1 MSNIKLDR
9 RKLILVIIFALIIL
23 LLSIGLSY
31 SIYTGKIKIFN
42 RTETT
47 IKTKELGLIYTGVE
61 EISAP
66 NIIPGMEFEKT
77 FTVEN
82 ISDVPVDYNIYM
94 ENITNEF
101 NEDLVYVI
109 TDEENNVVSENI
121 IPKTNPKKSYLKTTI
136 NIDANTLQKYTMRV
150 IYKYTDEDQSA
161 YQGSTFKG
169 TVGIDT
175 EKNATDYNKYKVT
188 IDPNGGVYENSSKN
202 TVYQLETG
210 EKLELKTPTKELNTF
225 VGWEVSVDGVLDGNI
240 ITVKDSDITVTA
252 KWNLS
257 EEAVARI
264 NDKYYAS
271 IQNAIND
278 SIENDK
284 IYLLKNT
291 EESPLNDKNVILDL
305 NGYKVTG
312 TFTNNNK
319 LDVINGTIENNNST
333 AIINNGELTLG
344 ENDNDIS
351 TDSIKVIGKS
361 VAIEQNG
368 TLNFYDGYIEGI
380 VGVTGNYHEKPTGYS
395 VFVDHNNDKDC
406 QKIYLVKTPSN
417 AVAITK
423 ENGGVYYYNLQDA
436 INSNSETKLTIY
448 LVRDFEAA
456 YTLTVAEN
464 QNAIIDIDGHNVTVG
479 YTITNKGNLTIKDSN
494 EAKGILKPS
503 VSIENEK
510 TLTLSNININET
522 TDANVINNKSTL
534 NIENTMITALGGYA
548 VSNTGNAKI
557 NIDANSTLKANKYAM
572 YTKTDEEIEVN
583 NGNILGIYNEGNT
596 KITNGKFT
604 NGTNDNAIFNKQGTL
619 TIDNANVISTK
630 TGVYNTASLVIN
642 DGKYSSENSNAVLN
656 DNATTT
662 INDGMFTSNKENA
675 VVNYRGTTTINNG
688 TVISNEASALVNK
701 TYAWYGTSMHYDSG
715 NLIINGG
722 IAKGKKYGVLVD
734 DNGTKKVTITNGDIY
749 GEQYGIYVAHQTEIT
764 GGTIKG
770 GTYGIYQKNSNLAI
784 GINDSEISK
793 ENPEILGEQ
802 YGLYINGGTISYFDG
817 ILKGQQDAYY
827 GTINEYP
834 DAAIIK
840 EDIETIDNV
849 SYKVN
854 YLMAQKNFCKVGETE
869 YNSLQKAIDA
879 VESEGTIEFIDDNL
893 SKASVEMPD
902 NKNITIDLKGHT
914 YTTTQSLLNK
924 GNLSIIDSSE
934 SKNGT
939 ITTDEN
945 INLIVN
951 ENTLEISNVNLKK
964 NNTNNYVVY
973 SNSGKTYL
981 NNIVITSSSTA
992 IYVNNEDAKFESI
1005 TINTPKIGIENKKN
1019 LVVNT
1024 STIITTEKA
1033 IYNSGTITISGGK
1046 YSSENANAVLNDNA
1060 TTTINDGMFTS
1071 NKENA
1076 IVNYRGTTTFN
1087 NGTAISNEASA
1098 LVNKTYS
1105 FYGTYWH
1112 YYSGNLIINGGIAKG
1127 KKYGVLVDDNGT
1139 KKVTITNGDIYGE
1152 QYGIYVAHQ
1161 TEITGGTI
1169 KGGTYGIYQKNS
1181 NLIVGTND
1189 KDVKINTPMIIGNE
1203 YGFYDN
1209 GGTISFFDGI
1219 LKGKTAG
1226 YYGTINE
1233 YPDATLITNDEE
1245 TIDGELYQTNYLIK
1259 QKNFCKVGEIEYN
1272 SLQKAI
1278 DTIETSGEIEFIAS
1292 ISTKSPI
1299 EIPSNK
1305 NITIDL
1311 KGFTYSTTQSIT
1323 TRGNLTIKD
1332 SSEEKTG
1339 TITTDQ
1345 NINLL
1350 INYNNLNL
1358 ESGNYTK
1365 TGEKKGYFVINIPYG
1380 QISTTNIKNSKI
1392 SSTDKGIYKYNNNGS
1407 YSVNIT
1413 IDNSTIEAD
1422 SRIMETTGTGV
1433 DKITNSNL
1441 KNTGSYS
1448 AVYGNS
1454 TEYKISDTTIIS
1466 ENSLAFEGGKG
1477 VIENSNITGTIG
1489 ISGFNG
1495 TITGGAIRSTKSEGI
1510 GNGNYTLNNL
1520 EVNGETIGINQTSN
1534 TTININNSSIT
1545 GKTNGINES
1554 GIINIIDSKIVG
1566 NNGYGIYMRGNTL
1579 TLGTNSKTVEGIS
1592 PEIVGSTYG
1601 IYIQSGTVNFYDGIL
1616 KGQTAAYYGGIKNIA
1631 DGYAEEFGEEIVD
1644 GNTYIT
1650 DILVKETEVII
1661 NETTNT
1667 KYIKLSDAINSASEN
1682 DTLKLLKSVSA
1693 YYEIN
1698 NSGNITLDLNGYSIS
1713 TSYGIKNTNALNI
1726 IDTSD
1731 NHNGKVYIKTSFE
1744 LFNNTG
1750 TLNIN
1755 DISLENISTEKNIIL
1770 NDGTGVITLNNVSI
1784 NTLQGIKNNTNA
1796 TLNMNNS
1803 TITATKTA
1811 INNIGTL
1818 NIDGGNYT
1826 GKEYSFYSSSQKE
1839 ENIKNCSLIS
1849 DRNSVSKNSK
1859 SSLMMNNISAKSIF
1873 YTGGNVDSNIEIN
1886 EMNIDGNINNNNSK
1900 NTLKYISGTINGS
1913 IINYGNALLENVVCN
1928 YELTLNN
1935 NYNLIANYNGTIE
1948 LKNSQFTINKT
1959 STGYSELAGLLMQ
1972 KGNLI
1977 INNSDLTVKDKAF
1990 YSNHYGIKNQGT
2002 GTVEMNSGN
2011 IEVTGG
2017 NIAYG
2022 IYNETAN
2029 NSATVTGGTINVH
2042 DTNTAYG
2049 IYVNLGTV
2057 TLGDNDGL
2065 VSTTNPTIKSSGS
2078 TTGIG
2083 VKKVNGYFKY
2093 YDGKLMG
2100 STDPKPDTTT
2110 ESATDY
2116 EVNNYYD
2123 NVTGMNYCILQRVD
2137 EDYSDAVAQVGKK
2150 KYNSLQLAFDGATDG
2165 DTIVLLKN
2173 YTGDI
2178 TNSRK
2183 IIFDLNSKTLTGQV
2197 VNNGEMTLH
2206 NGTITNSEKTP
2217 VINNKI
2223 LTIGT
2228 TDATIDLEEVKIIG
2242 NDIGLEQNGTLNFYD
2257 GYVTGNLAIKGNVNF
2272 ADKSFV
2278 LKTETVDGKQ
2288 KAYPIIRT
2296 SMSEN
2301 ETLEFEYLGQEE
2313 KLTVLNTGLY
2323 KLETW
2328 GAQGDSISDSGFG
2341 GYSTGEVNLNKG
2353 DVLYIVV
2360 GQMGQKAG
2368 VGGYNG
2374 GGKGSGNNNASVG
2387 YSTGGGGATHIA
2399 TTSGLLATLENNK
2412 DKILIVSGAG
2422 GGHSGYQNN
2431 GIGGSAGGYI
2441 GSKGKGTYQAQGG
2454 TQTSGGAGYRYS
2466 AGSFGL
2472 GGSVTSTAYSA
2483 GGGGA
2488 GYYGG
2493 GSAANGGSGGG
2504 SGYLANTLTN
2514 KVMYCYECEESSEEA
2529 TKTVSTTN
2537 VSEEAIANY
2546 SKKRNGYARITFIGS
2561 N

>member
-9 RKLILVIIFALIIL
+9 RKLILIIIFALILL
-23 LLSIGLSY
+23 LLSIGFSY

-210 EKLELKTPTKELNTF
+210 EKIELKTPTKELNTF
-225 VGWEVSVDGVLDGNI
+225 VGWEASVNGVLDGNI

-319 LDVINGTIENNNST
+319 LDVINGTIENNNGK

-344 ENDNDIS
+344 ENDDDIS

-380 VGVTGNYHEKPTGYS
+380 VGVAGNYHEKPTGYS

-436 INSNSETKLTIY
+436 INSNSKTKLTIY

-494 EAKGILKPS
+494 ETKGILKPS
-503 VSIENEK
+503 VSIENEN
-510 TLTLSNININET
+510 TLTLSGININET

-583 NGNILGIYNEGNT
+583 NGNILGIYNEGNLLINGGESYTNGSNEYAIYSTNGILNLTAGLISSSKNGILSDKTLIVKDT
-596 KITNGKFT
+596 KINTTGNGIT
-604 NGTNDNAIFNKQGTL
+604 IQG
-619 TIDNANVISTK
+619 
-630 TGVYNTASLVIN
+630 
-642 DGKYSSENSNAVLN
+642 SNAK
-656 DNATTT
+656 TT
-662 INDGMFTSNKENA
+662 
-675 VVNYRGTTTINNG
+675 
-688 TVISNEASALVNK
+688 
-701 TYAWYGTSMHYDSG
+701 
-715 NLIINGG
+715 INGG
-722 IAKGKKYGVLVD
+722 IIKSQ
-734 DNGTKKVTITNGDIY
+734 NGN
-749 GEQYGIYVAHQTEIT
+749 GIYDSNGEVEINKGEIEGKVGIQVGGYGNGNT
-764 GGTIKG
+764 TINGGTIKG
-770 GTYGIYQKNSNLAI
+770 ISSPGIQITNGWLKINGGEISSTEADGISSSWATHSITIINGTIKGKQNGITLESNRTTTELTVEGGKIVGETNYGIKSNGKTTI
-784 GINDSEISK
+784 GKLDEEISIK
-793 ENPEILGEQ
+793 NPEIKGNT
-802 YGLYINGGTISYFDG
+802 YGLYISGGT
-817 ILKGQQDAYY
+817 
-827 GTINEYP
+827 
-834 DAAIIK
+834 
-840 EDIETIDNV
+840 V
-849 SYKVN
+849 
-854 YLMAQKNFCKVGETE
+854 
-869 YNSLQKAIDA
+869 
-879 VESEGTIEFIDDNL
+879 
-893 SKASVEMPD
+893 
-902 NKNITIDLKGHT
+902 
-914 YTTTQSLLNK
+914 
-924 GNLSIIDSSE
+924 
-934 SKNGT
+934 
-939 ITTDEN
+939 
-945 INLIVN
+945 
-951 ENTLEISNVNLKK
+951 
-964 NNTNNYVVY
+964 
-973 SNSGKTYL
+973 
-981 NNIVITSSSTA
+981 
-992 IYVNNEDAKFESI
+992 
-1005 TINTPKIGIENKKN
+1005 
-1019 LVVNT
+1019 
-1024 STIITTEKA
+1024 
-1033 IYNSGTITISGGK
+1033 
-1046 YSSENANAVLNDNA
+1046 
-1060 TTTINDGMFTS
+1060 
-1071 NKENA
+1071 
-1076 IVNYRGTTTFN
+1076 
-1087 NGTAISNEASA
+1087 
-1098 LVNKTYS
+1098 S
-1105 FYGTYWH
+1105 FYD
-1112 YYSGNLIINGGIAKG
+1112 
-1127 KKYGVLVDDNGT
+1127 GV
-1139 KKVTITNGDIYGE
+1139 
-1152 QYGIYVAHQ
+1152 
-1161 TEITGGTI
+1161 
-1169 KGGTYGIYQKNS
+1169 
-1181 NLIVGTND
+1181 
-1189 KDVKINTPMIIGNE
+1189 
-1203 YGFYDN
+1203 
-1209 GGTISFFDGI
+1209 

-1233 YPDATLITNDEE
+1233 YPDATLINSEE
-1245 TIDGELYQTNYLIK
+1245 EEIENETYQINYLVK
-1259 QKNFCKVGEIEYN
+1259 QENYCKVGETEYN

-1278 DTIETSGEIEFIAS
+1278 DSIESEGTVEFIKTA
-1292 ISTKSPI
+1292 TGKTGI
-1299 EIPSNK
+1299 EIPSGK

-1311 KGFTYSTTQSIT
+1311 KGNTYSTTQQIT
-1323 TRGNLTIKD
+1323 NNGELHIDDT
-1332 SSEEKTG
+1332 SE
-1339 TITTDQ
+1339 
-1345 NINLL
+1345 
-1350 INYNNLNL
+1350 
-1358 ESGNYTK
+1358 TK
-1365 TGEKKGYFVINIPYG
+1365 TGRIVGTEKLILIN
-1380 QISTTNIKNSKI
+1380 TNNKF
-1392 SSTDKGIYKYNNNGS
+1392 
-1407 YSVNIT
+1407 
-1413 IDNSTIEAD
+1413 E
-1422 SRIMETTGTGV
+1422 
-1433 DKITNSNL
+1433 L
-1441 KNTGSYS
+1441 KNGILERINQANDYVVSINKGE
-1448 AVYGNS
+1448 AEIN
-1454 TEYKISDTTIIS
+1454 
-1466 ENSLAFEGGKG
+1466 GGE
-1477 VIENSNITGTIG
+1477 V
-1489 ISGFNG
+1489 
-1495 TITGGAIRSTKSEGI
+1495 KSI
-1510 GNGNYTLNNL
+1510 GNGILNSATLIVKDTKINTTGNGITIQGSNAKTTINGGIIKSQNGNGIYDS
-1520 EVNGETIGINQTSN
+1520 NGEVEINKGEIEGKVGIQVGGYGNGN
-1534 TTININNSSIT
+1534 TTINGGTIKGISSPGIQITNGWLKINGGEISSTEADGISSSWATHSIT
-1545 GKTNGINES
+1545 IINGTIKGKQNGITLES
-1554 GIINIIDSKIVG
+1554 NRTTTELTVEGGKIVG
-1566 NNGYGIYMRGNTL
+1566 ETNYGIKSNGKTTIGKLDEEISIKNPEIKGNTYGL
-1579 TLGTNSKTVEGIS
+1579 YIS
-1592 PEIVGSTYG
+1592 G
-1601 IYIQSGTVNFYDGIL
+1601 GTVNFYDGIL
-1616 KGQTAAYYGGIKNIA
+1616 KGQTASYYGSLKNVA

-1650 DILVKETEVII
+1650 DILVKETEAVI

-1667 KYIKLSDAINSASEN
+1667 KYIKLSDAINNASEN
-1682 DTLKLLKSVSA
+1682 DTLKLLKNVSV
-1693 YYEIN
+1693 YYDIN
-1698 NSGNITLDLNGYSIS
+1698 NSGNITLDLNGYSIN
-1713 TSYGIKNTNALNI
+1713 TSYGIKNTGTLNI
-1726 IDTSD
+1726 VDSSD
-1731 NHNGKVYIKTSFE
+1731 SKFGKIYSLQALE

-1755 DISLENISTEKNIIL
+1755 DISLENVSTEKNIIL
-1770 NDGTGVITLNNVSI
+1770 NDGTGVTTLNNVNI

-1796 TLNMNNS
+1796 TLNINNS

-1826 GKEYSFYSSSQKE
+1826 GNEYSLYSSSQKE
-1839 ENIKNCSLIS
+1839 ENIKNCNL
-1849 DRNSVSKNSK
+1849 NSNSNSYNKN
-1859 SSLMMNNISAKSIF
+1859 NNGTATLKN
-1873 YTGGNVDSNIEIN
+1873 TNVNSNF
-1886 EMNIDGNINNNNSK
+1886 INNNAQSEIN
-1900 NTLKYISGTINGS
+1900 YISGTINGLITNTGTIS
-1913 IINYGNALLENVVCN
+1913 LESVEQSYTPTSYN
-1928 YELTLNN
+1928 T
-1935 NYNLIANYNGTIE
+1935 NLITNNGVKLTI
-1948 LKNSQFTINKT
+1948 KNSKIKMSKENTNNFIMTTIYNNKGT
-1959 STGYSELAGLLMQ
+1959 
-1972 KGNLI
+1972 LI
-1977 INNSDLTVKDKAF
+1977 IDNSDIILNDT
-1990 YSNHYGIKNQGT
+1990 SSLNTHYGIRNLGT
-2002 GTVEMNSGN
+2002 GILEMNSGN

-2029 NSATVTGGTINVH
+2029 NATTVTGGTINVH

-2065 VSTTNPTIKSSGS
+2065 VSTTNPIIKSSGS

-2123 NVTGMNYCILQRVD
+2123 NVTGMNYCILQKID

-2165 DTIVLLKN
+2165 ATIVLLKN
-2173 YTGDI
+2173 YAGDI

-2197 VNNGEMTLH
+2197 INNGEMTLH
-2206 NGTITNSEKTP
+2206 NGTITNDEKTP
-2217 VINNKI
+2217 VVNNKT

-2242 NDIGLEQNGTLNFYD
+2242 NDIGLEQNGSLNFYD
-2257 GYVTGNLAIKGNVNF
+2257 GYVTGNLAIKGNANF
-2272 ADKSFV
+2272 TDKSFA

-2288 KAYPIIRT
+2288 KAYPIIRN

-2301 ETLEFEYLGQEE
+2301 ETLDFEYLGKEE
-2313 KLTVLNTGLY
+2313 TFTIVTAGIY

-2328 GAQGDSISDSGFG
+2328 GAQGGSYDETYHGGYG
-2341 GYSTGEVNLNKG
+2341 GYSSGLVNLEKG
-2353 DVLYIVV
+2353 TMLYVNV
-2360 GQMGQKAG
+2360 GSQGEGACSNCKAS
-2368 VGGYNG
+2368 YNG
-2374 GGKGSGNNNASVG
+2374 GGQGYGKGSNIAS
-2387 YSTGGGGATHIA
+2387 TGGGATHIA
-2399 TTSGLLATLENNK
+2399 TKSGLLSSLENFK
-2412 DKILIVSGAG
+2412 DDILIVSGAG
-2422 GGHSGYQNN
+2422 AGGYYHSYGTNYSSYGGNGGGFNGTLGKKNSYQIAQA
-2431 GIGGSAGGYI
+2431 GSQTSGGSAGYR
-2441 GSKGKGTYQAQGG
+2441 GT
-2454 TQTSGGAGYRYS
+2454 
-2466 AGSFGL
+2466 AGSFGK
-2472 GGSVTSTAYSA
+2472 GGTYQNNTDGASGGGAGLY

-2488 GYYGG
+2488 AH
-2493 GSAANGGSGGG
+2493 SGSGGG
-2504 SGYLANTLTN
+2504 SGYIGNSSLTN
-2514 KVMYCYECEESSEEA
+2514 KVMYCYECEESNEEA

-2537 VSEEAIANY
+2537 VSEEAITNY
-2546 SKKRNGYARITFIGS
+2546 AKKGNGYARITFIGS

>member
-312 TFTNNNK
+312 TFTNNN
-319 LDVINGTIENNNST
+319 ST

-494 EAKGILKPS
+494 ETKGILKPS

-764 GGTIKG
+764 GGIIKG

-1127 KKYGVLVDDNGT
+1127 KKYGVLVDTNGT
-1139 KKVTITNGDIYGE
+1139 GKVTITNGDIYGE

-1650 DILVKETEVII
+1650 DILVKETEAVI

-1667 KYIKLSDAINSASEN
+1667 KYIKLSDAINNASEN

-2173 YTGDI
+2173 YAGDI

-2197 VNNGEMTLH
+2197 INNGEMTLH

-2514 KVMYCYECEESSEEA
+2514 KVMYCYECEESSKEA

-2546 SKKRNGYARITFIGS
+2546 AKKGNGYARITFIGS

>member
-9 RKLILVIIFALIIL
+9 RKLILIIIFALILL
-23 LLSIGLSY
+23 LLSIGFSY

-210 EKLELKTPTKELNTF
+210 EKIELKTPTKELNTF
-225 VGWEVSVDGVLDGNI
+225 VGWEASVNGVLDGNI

-319 LDVINGTIENNNST
+319 LDVINGTIENNNGK

-344 ENDNDIS
+344 ENDDDIS

-380 VGVTGNYHEKPTGYS
+380 VGVVGNYHEKPTGYS

-436 INSNSETKLTIY
+436 INSNSKTKLTIY

-494 EAKGILKPS
+494 ETKGILKPS
-503 VSIENEK
+503 VSIENEN
-510 TLTLSNININET
+510 TLTLSGININET

-583 NGNILGIYNEGNT
+583 NGNILGIYNEGNLLINGGESYTNGSNEYAIYSTNGILNLTAGLISSSKNGILSDKTLIVKDT
-596 KITNGKFT
+596 KINTTGNGIT
-604 NGTNDNAIFNKQGTL
+604 IQG
-619 TIDNANVISTK
+619 
-630 TGVYNTASLVIN
+630 
-642 DGKYSSENSNAVLN
+642 SNAK
-656 DNATTT
+656 TT
-662 INDGMFTSNKENA
+662 
-675 VVNYRGTTTINNG
+675 
-688 TVISNEASALVNK
+688 
-701 TYAWYGTSMHYDSG
+701 
-715 NLIINGG
+715 INGG
-722 IAKGKKYGVLVD
+722 IIKSQ
-734 DNGTKKVTITNGDIY
+734 NGN
-749 GEQYGIYVAHQTEIT
+749 GIYDSNGEVEINKGEIEGKVGIQVGGYGAGNT
-764 GGTIKG
+764 TINGGTIKG
-770 GTYGIYQKNSNLAI
+770 ISSPGIQITNGWLKINGGEISSLEADGISSSWATYSITIINGTIKGKQNGITLESNRTTTELTVEGGKIVGETNYGIKSNGKTTI
-784 GINDSEISK
+784 GKLDEEISIK
-793 ENPEILGEQ
+793 NPEIKGNT
-802 YGLYINGGTISYFDG
+802 YGLYISGGT
-817 ILKGQQDAYY
+817 
-827 GTINEYP
+827 
-834 DAAIIK
+834 
-840 EDIETIDNV
+840 V
-849 SYKVN
+849 
-854 YLMAQKNFCKVGETE
+854 
-869 YNSLQKAIDA
+869 
-879 VESEGTIEFIDDNL
+879 
-893 SKASVEMPD
+893 
-902 NKNITIDLKGHT
+902 
-914 YTTTQSLLNK
+914 
-924 GNLSIIDSSE
+924 
-934 SKNGT
+934 
-939 ITTDEN
+939 
-945 INLIVN
+945 
-951 ENTLEISNVNLKK
+951 
-964 NNTNNYVVY
+964 
-973 SNSGKTYL
+973 
-981 NNIVITSSSTA
+981 
-992 IYVNNEDAKFESI
+992 
-1005 TINTPKIGIENKKN
+1005 
-1019 LVVNT
+1019 
-1024 STIITTEKA
+1024 
-1033 IYNSGTITISGGK
+1033 
-1046 YSSENANAVLNDNA
+1046 
-1060 TTTINDGMFTS
+1060 
-1071 NKENA
+1071 
-1076 IVNYRGTTTFN
+1076 
-1087 NGTAISNEASA
+1087 
-1098 LVNKTYS
+1098 S
-1105 FYGTYWH
+1105 FYD
-1112 YYSGNLIINGGIAKG
+1112 
-1127 KKYGVLVDDNGT
+1127 GV
-1139 KKVTITNGDIYGE
+1139 
-1152 QYGIYVAHQ
+1152 
-1161 TEITGGTI
+1161 
-1169 KGGTYGIYQKNS
+1169 
-1181 NLIVGTND
+1181 
-1189 KDVKINTPMIIGNE
+1189 
-1203 YGFYDN
+1203 
-1209 GGTISFFDGI
+1209 

-1233 YPDATLITNDEE
+1233 YPDATLINSEE
-1245 TIDGELYQTNYLIK
+1245 EEIENETYQINYLVK
-1259 QKNFCKVGEIEYN
+1259 QENYCKVGETEYN

-1278 DTIETSGEIEFIAS
+1278 DSIESEGTVEF
-1292 ISTKSPI
+1292 TKTATGTTGI
-1299 EIPSNK
+1299 EIPSGK

-1311 KGFTYSTTQSIT
+1311 KGNTYSTTQQIT
-1323 TRGNLTIKD
+1323 NNGELHIDDT
-1332 SSEEKTG
+1332 SE
-1339 TITTDQ
+1339 
-1345 NINLL
+1345 
-1350 INYNNLNL
+1350 
-1358 ESGNYTK
+1358 TK
-1365 TGEKKGYFVINIPYG
+1365 TGRIVGTEKLILIN
-1380 QISTTNIKNSKI
+1380 TNNKF
-1392 SSTDKGIYKYNNNGS
+1392 
-1407 YSVNIT
+1407 
-1413 IDNSTIEAD
+1413 E
-1422 SRIMETTGTGV
+1422 
-1433 DKITNSNL
+1433 L
-1441 KNTGSYS
+1441 KNGILERINQANDYVVSINKGE
-1448 AVYGNS
+1448 AEIN
-1454 TEYKISDTTIIS
+1454 
-1466 ENSLAFEGGKG
+1466 GGE
-1477 VIENSNITGTIG
+1477 V
-1489 ISGFNG
+1489 
-1495 TITGGAIRSTKSEGI
+1495 KSI
-1510 GNGNYTLNNL
+1510 GNGILNSATLIVKDAKINTTGNGITTQASNAKTIINGGIIKSQN
-1520 EVNGETIGINQTSN
+1520 ENGIYDSNGEVEINKGEIEGKVGIQVGGYGAGN
-1534 TTININNSSIT
+1534 TTINGGTIKGISSPGIQITNGWLKINGGEISSLEADGISSSWATYSIT
-1545 GKTNGINES
+1545 IINGTIKGKQNGITLES
-1554 GIINIIDSKIVG
+1554 NRTTTELTVEGGKIVG
-1566 NNGYGIYMRGNTL
+1566 ETNYGIKSNGKTTIGKLDEEISIKNPEIKGNTYGL
-1579 TLGTNSKTVEGIS
+1579 YIS
-1592 PEIVGSTYG
+1592 G
-1601 IYIQSGTVNFYDGIL
+1601 GTVNFYDGIL
-1616 KGQTAAYYGGIKNIA
+1616 KGQTASYYGSLKNVA

-1650 DILVKETEVII
+1650 DILVKETEAVI

-1667 KYIKLSDAINSASEN
+1667 KYIKLSDAINNASEN
-1682 DTLKLLKSVSA
+1682 DTLKLLKNVSV
-1693 YYEIN
+1693 YYDIN
-1698 NSGNITLDLNGYSIS
+1698 NSGNITLDLNGYSIN
-1713 TSYGIKNTNALNI
+1713 TSYGIKNTGTLNI
-1726 IDTSD
+1726 VDSSD
-1731 NHNGKVYIKTSFE
+1731 SKFGKIYSLQALE

-1755 DISLENISTEKNIIL
+1755 DISLENVSTEKNIIL
-1770 NDGTGVITLNNVSI
+1770 NDGTGVTTLNNVNI

-1796 TLNMNNS
+1796 TLNINNS

-1826 GKEYSFYSSSQKE
+1826 GNEYSLYSSSQKE
-1839 ENIKNCSLIS
+1839 ENIKNCNL
-1849 DRNSVSKNSK
+1849 NSNSNSYNKN
-1859 SSLMMNNISAKSIF
+1859 NNGTATLKN
-1873 YTGGNVDSNIEIN
+1873 TNVNSNF
-1886 EMNIDGNINNNNSK
+1886 INNNAQSEIN
-1900 NTLKYISGTINGS
+1900 YISGTINGLITNTGTIS
-1913 IINYGNALLENVVCN
+1913 LESVEQSYTPTSYN
-1928 YELTLNN
+1928 T
-1935 NYNLIANYNGTIE
+1935 NLITNNGVKLTI
-1948 LKNSQFTINKT
+1948 KNSKIKMSKENTNNFIMTTIYNNKGT
-1959 STGYSELAGLLMQ
+1959 
-1972 KGNLI
+1972 LI
-1977 INNSDLTVKDKAF
+1977 IDNSDIILNDT
-1990 YSNHYGIKNQGT
+1990 SSLNTHYGIRNLGT
-2002 GTVEMNSGN
+2002 GILEMNSGN

-2022 IYNETAN
+2022 IYSATADN
-2029 NSATVTGGTINVH
+2029 TATVTGGTINVH

-2065 VSTTNPTIKSSGS
+2065 VSTTNPIIKSSGS

-2123 NVTGMNYCILQRVD
+2123 NVTGMNYCILQKID

-2165 DTIVLLKN
+2165 ATIVLLKN
-2173 YTGDI
+2173 YAGDI

-2197 VNNGEMTLH
+2197 INNGEMTLH
-2206 NGTITNSEKTP
+2206 NGTITNDEKTP
-2217 VINNKI
+2217 VVNNKT

-2242 NDIGLEQNGTLNFYD
+2242 NDIGLEQNGSLNFYD

-2272 ADKSFV
+2272 TDKSFV

-2301 ETLEFEYLGQEE
+2301 ETLDFEYLGKEE
-2313 KLTVLNTGLY
+2313 TFTIVTTGIY

-2328 GAQGDSISDSGFG
+2328 GAQGGSYNETYHG
-2341 GYSTGEVNLNKG
+2341 GYGGYATGTINLEKG
-2353 DVLYIVV
+2353 TTLYINV
-2360 GQMGQKAG
+2360 GEQGEGSCSNCKAS
-2368 VGGYNG
+2368 YNG
-2374 GGKGSGNNNASVG
+2374 GGQGYGKGSNIAS
-2387 YSTGGGGATHIA
+2387 TGGGATHIA
-2399 TTSGLLATLENNK
+2399 TKSGLLASLENNK
-2412 DKILIVSGAG
+2412 DNIIIISGAG
-2422 GGHSGYQNN
+2422 
-2431 GIGGSAGGYI
+2431 AGGYYHTS
-2441 GSKGKGTYQAQGG
+2441 GDNYCSFGGNGGGFKGTQGKKNSYQIAQPGGQTEGG
-2454 TQTSGGAGYRYS
+2454 TAGYRGND
-2466 AGSFGL
+2466 GSFGK
-2472 GGSVTSTAYSA
+2472 GGSFKSNTDGAS
-2483 GGGGA
+2483 GGGA

-2493 GSAANGGSGGG
+2493 GSAAHSGAGGG

-2514 KVMYCYECEESSEEA
+2514 KVMYCYECEESNEEA

-2546 SKKRNGYARITFIGS
+2546 AKKGNGYARITFIGS